1 MTLGSSEPRTI
12 SNNRMQRIEPSHMNV
27 AEICRNHMGIG
38 ADRPFDNMVN
48 HILLY
53 KCTFSQNRK
62 DGIKTKDYRVEVIGC
77 VIQLNVHSAM

>member
-1 MTLGSSEPRTI
+1 
-12 SNNRMQRIEPSHMNV
+12 MNV

-38 ADRPFDNMVN
+38 VERPFDNMVN

-53 KCTFSQNRK
+53 KCVFSQNRK